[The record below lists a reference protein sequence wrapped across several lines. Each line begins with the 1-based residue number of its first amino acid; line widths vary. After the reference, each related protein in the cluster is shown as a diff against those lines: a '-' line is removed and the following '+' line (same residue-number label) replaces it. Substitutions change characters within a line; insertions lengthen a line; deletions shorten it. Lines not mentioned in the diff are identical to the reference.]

1 MSQRRRI
8 PKRLRFY
15 VGCEGKCEAAYV
27 SLIRD
32 IGEEQGLRVTI
43 EIDDLSAGEPL
54 SRVQEA
60 VRRSAQ
66 KEAGKERFSGRFLL
80 LDHDQAQ
87 LNPSKAAQAVELA
100 KRNDL
105 LMVWQYPCHEGLLLR
120 HFEGHQNDN
129 PANCNLAEKALR
141 KNWPEYQKP
150 MEKRDLA
157 KRLDFVSVQR
167 AAKVQPDLASFLEAI
182 GLILADG

>member
-1 MSQRRRI
+1 MSQRRLI

-15 VGCEGKCEAAYV
+15 VGCEGKSETAYV

-32 IGEEQGLRVTI
+32 LGEEQGLRVTI
-43 EIDDLSAGEPL
+43 DIDDLSAGDPL

-60 VRRSAQ
+60 VRRSAH
-66 KEAGKERFSGRFLL
+66 KETGKEHFSGRFLL
-80 LDHDQAQ
+80 LDHDQAE
-87 LNPSKAAQAVELA
+87 LNPPKATQAAELA
-100 KRNDL
+100 KRNGL
-105 LMVWQYPCHEGLLLR
+105 LMIWQYPCHEGLLLR
-120 HFEGHQNDN
+120 HFEGHQNDC

-167 AAKVQPDLASFLEAI
+167 AAKVQPDLTSFLEAI
-182 GLILADG
+182 GLVLTDG